1 MAPAGWA
8 RPGAS
13 RAAERAARGAIVM
26 AAVLAFSDQV
36 ITGLVEFS
44 APVRTRLVAYL
55 VLACAG
61 AARVVLG
68 TRCSRD
74 ARLAAGTMALVAFA
88 ILFAGVVNGYFAAG
102 APPRCWP

>member
-1 MAPAGWA
+1 MP
-8 RPGAS
+8 
-13 RAAERAARGAIVM
+13 
-26 AAVLAFSDQV
+26 AVLAFSDQV

-44 APVRTRLVAYL
+44 GPVRSRLVAYL

-61 AARVVLG
+61 AASVVLG

-88 ILFAGVVNGYFAAG
+88 ILFAGVINSYFAAG
-102 APPRCWP
+102 APPRCWPSSSP